1 MVLLVVLKEGFE
13 NPPGGGLGRHL
24 SVGGEEEFYKLG
36 VEVVGIGCGAV
47 GIVGLQ
53 TAVVG

>member
-1 MVLLVVLKEGFE
+1 MVLLVVFKEGFE

-24 SVGGEEEFYKLG
+24 SVGGEEEFDELG

-47 GIVGLQ
+47 GIVDQQ

>member
-13 NPPGGGLGRHL
+13 NPPGGGFGRYLG
-24 SVGGEEEFYKLG
+24 VGSEEEFDKLG

-47 GIVGLQ
+47 GIVDQQ

>member
-1 MVLLVVLKEGFE
+1 MVLLVMLKEGFE

-24 SVGGEEEFYKLG
+24 SVGGEEEFDKLG
-36 VEVVGIGCGAV
+36 VEIVGIGCGAV

>member
-1 MVLLVVLKEGFE
+1 MVLLAMLKEGFE
-13 NPPGGGLGRHL
+13 NPPRGGLGRHL
-24 SVGGEEEFYKLG
+24 SVGGEEEFDKLS

-47 GIVGLQ
+47 GIVDQQ

>member
-1 MVLLVVLKEGFE
+1 MLLVVLKEGFE
-13 NPPGGGLGRHL
+13 NPPRGGLGRHL

>member
-24 SVGGEEEFYKLG
+24 SVGGEEEFYELS

-47 GIVGLQ
+47 GIVDLQ
-53 TAVVG
+53 TTVVG

>member
-13 NPPGGGLGRHL
+13 NPPGGGLWRHL
-24 SVGGEEEFYKLG
+24 SVCGEEEFDKLG

>member
-1 MVLLVVLKEGFE
+1 MLLVVLKEGFE

-24 SVGGEEEFYKLG
+24 SVGGEEEFDKLG

-47 GIVGLQ
+47 GIMGLQ